1 MTLESFF
8 VKLNKNLETA
18 KQTLRNQL
26 SNKVRMLADHV
37 ETLSKAEIQGELD
50 NLVDDFLTEFTSVY
64 QEFITYIEEE
74 VPFVSKPTT
83 KPKKKRKKTEKTEA
97 QKNEYVRP
105 TYVHRAFTDEGLRV
119 SKDARPKIME
129 MLNKQIKEDIEA
141 IKKQIP
147 TFVRGEKQGA
157 KRRITIKPED
167 LSEET
172 LLLRGANLGRELESI
187 PLASNGKE
195 YKLLI
200 VLKTN

>member
-8 VKLNKNLETA
+8 VKLNQNLETA
-18 KQTLRNQL
+18 KQTLRHQL
-26 SNKVRMLADHV
+26 SNKVRMLADQV
-37 ETLSKAEIQGELD
+37 ETLSKTEIQGELE
-50 NLVDDFLTEFTSVY
+50 NLVDDFLSEFTSVY

-74 VPFVSKPTT
+74 VPLVKPTA
-83 KPKKKRKKTEKTEA
+83 KPKKKRQKREKTEA
-97 QKNEYVRP
+97 QKNAYVRP

-141 IKKQIP
+141 IKSVIP
-147 TFVRGEKQGA
+147 TFVKGDHVGSK
-157 KRRITIKPED
+157 KRITIKPED
-167 LSEET
+167 LLDET
-172 LLLRGANLGRELESI
+172 LFQRSDNHGREIESI
-187 PLASNGKE
+187 PLALNGKE